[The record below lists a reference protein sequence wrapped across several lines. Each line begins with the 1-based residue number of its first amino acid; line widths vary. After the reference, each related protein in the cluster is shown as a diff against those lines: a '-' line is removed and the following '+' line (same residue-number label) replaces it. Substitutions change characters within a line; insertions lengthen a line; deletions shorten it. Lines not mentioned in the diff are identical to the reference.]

1 MQPYKQ
7 EEKRKKELTN
17 AKECRIINKL
27 TRERKEKPKKRA
39 SKKYRKGLSEPE
51 GFQRIPDEE
60 RRAPSKEK
68 VFLKNLLTKQ
78 TRYGIILKLSHERD

>member
-39 SKKYRKGLSEPE
+39 SKKDLKGLSEPE
-51 GFQRIPDEE
+51 GFQRIPKEK
-60 RRAPSKEK
+60 RRAPSKK
-68 VFLKNLLTKQ
+68 KSFFKKPLDKANK
-78 TRYGIILKLSHERD
+78 I